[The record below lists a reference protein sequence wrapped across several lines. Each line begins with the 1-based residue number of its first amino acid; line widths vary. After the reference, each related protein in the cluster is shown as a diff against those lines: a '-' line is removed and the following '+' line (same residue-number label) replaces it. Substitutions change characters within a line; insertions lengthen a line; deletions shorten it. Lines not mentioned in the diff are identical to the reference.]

1 MAKSKKRGGEKQHRK
16 RVEQRNKKIKKDY
29 ESAVKQAWDK
39 FEQWKKENGGQDN
52 QGISI
57 TAQ

>member
-16 RVEQRNKKIKKDY
+16 RLEERNKKIKKDY
-29 ESAVKQAWDK
+29 EAAVKQAWDK
-39 FEQWKKENGGQDN
+39 FEQWKNQNGSSDDK
-52 QGISI
+52 GIST

>member
-16 RVEQRNKKIKKDY
+16 RLEERNKKIKKDY
-29 ESAVKQAWDK
+29 EAAVKQAWDK
-39 FEQWKKENGGQDN
+39 FEQWKNQNGSSDDK
-52 QGISI
+52 GIPT

>member
-16 RVEQRNKKIKKDY
+16 RVEERNKKIKKDY

>member
-16 RVEQRNKKIKKDY
+16 RLEERNKKIKKDY
-29 ESAVKQAWDK
+29 EAAVKQAWEK
-39 FEQWKKENGGQDN
+39 FEQWKNQNGSSDN